1 MFLTLKHETKEQ
13 HIADVIVYGLGFQAV
28 AEVAKATNNALNKSV
43 IVICNTAYLN
53 YVGLPQSENKII
65 RVRKDG
71 ITFFGIALNYI
82 ANLLL
87 PGYVAGV
94 SSFACGVNKSI
105 P

>member
-1 MFLTLKHETKEQ
+1 MFLTSQHERKEQ

-53 YVGLPQSENKII
+53 YVGLPQSKNKII
-65 RVRKDG
+65 GVYTYG
-71 ITFFGIALNYI
+71 LTFIGIALNYI

-87 PGYVAGV
+87 PGYLAGV
-94 SSFACGVNKSI
+94 SSFALGE
-105 P
+105 